1 MAKRKTKV
9 VRVKKAVAVPE
20 AVPEITVKEPGK
32 TNKLLQ
38 LVLLLFVVFTITEVY
53 FVSMNSIRQS
63 KRPVYVSSFPVL
75 YKGYTSAGVYG
86 DYLYVNDNSQGDVYK
101 TNKLNGVLEK
111 VLSFPEGTFGA
122 VADLAGNIYV
132 LTKTNEVL
140 VVDGKTYKTIEK
152 IKPEG
157 VTRAA
162 WIDIDSKDNFFIV
175 DSSTNEIVKYDH
187 DFKKMLKFGGQ
198 GDATGS
204 LNAVGKIYIGPKDN
218 IYALNTN
225 KPGSMEIKVYDNNGK
240 FMDSWLIQKIKDF
253 NSLTGMAIANDG
265 NVYINSYNENMI
277 FVFCSKGKL
286 LGKFDSDTNKKFKI
300 VNGAVLVVGGK
311 DGLIYVF
318 ASQIAVLK
326 TINY

>member
-187 DFKKMLKFGGQ
+187 DFKKMLKFG
-198 GDATGS
+198 
-204 LNAVGKIYIGPKDN
+204 
-218 IYALNTN
+218 
-225 KPGSMEIKVYDNNGK
+225 
-240 FMDSWLIQKIKDF
+240 
-253 NSLTGMAIANDG
+253 
-265 NVYINSYNENMI
+265 
-277 FVFCSKGKL
+277 
-286 LGKFDSDTNKKFKI
+286 
-300 VNGAVLVVGGK
+300 
-311 DGLIYVF
+311 
-318 ASQIAVLK
+318 
-326 TINY
+326 